1 MEINPLSSLW
11 IGKATIYEYV
21 DSIDPDTHQ
30 STQTEQVIVEDEPCR
45 ISYKSETTTN
55 ITTGV
60 GEMTQFTVLFIRPD
74 LTIKAGSVIEVTQHG
89 ITTKYRRSG
98 TPTVYTNH
106 QEVILTLYEDKA

>member
-1 MEINPLSSLW
+1 
-11 IGKATIYEYV
+11 
-21 DSIDPDTHQ
+21 
-30 STQTEQVIVEDEPCR
+30 
-45 ISYKSETTTN
+45 
-55 ITTGV
+55 
-60 GEMTQFTVLFIRPD
+60 MTQFTVLFIRPD